1 MAKRLLAICL
11 TLLLLFSLTTMAFA
25 DEGDSWYDWDDEST
39 NNDEAGEEPAP
50 KDDPIP
56 VFPDV
61 IPGKWYYEDI
71 MALYAARVIDG
82 YTDGSFYP
90 ENKVTTGQA
99 LKMILLAAGYGEPE
113 RAPTH
118 WARGYLNLA
127 LDEEII
133 VRGEITDL
141 DVTIRRS
148 LVAKIAANA
157 LGLERQSQ
165 ENHFVDTTDDYT
177 QALYE
182 AGIVN
187 GYKDGTY
194 LPDRTLTRAELSAI
208 VRRIYDYREAQ
219 NSGSDSDNSDI
230 TLRTTEKCIEMLKAL
245 EGFQEKP
252 YWDYQQYSIGYGS
265 ACKADEYP
273 DGITR
278 EEADRLLRKYIQA
291 FEKDLDAFLD
301 KNSVR
306 LTDNQYDALIC
317 FTYNLGSGWMRN
329 TKLSNLLVSGNYTE
343 NEFASA
349 YGVWCHVGTD
359 AQIHKGLINRRVREL
374 KMFFDNDYTNSASD
388 TFYYVIFTT
397 EKGTLQTDVGLYRA
411 GTSYDPMLPAEL
423 DGDRFLGWFTEDGS
437 ELTADDVARENL
449 TVTARWES
457 DEEDTGWEDWG

>member
-1 MAKRLLAICL
+1 MAHRLQTLFL
-11 TLLLLFSLTTMAFA
+11 TLLLILGLTVFPVFA
-25 DEGDSWYDWDDEST
+25 EEDDGSWDGWNDNGWYDDIPEEETKPDEV
-39 NNDEAGEEPAP
+39 
-50 KDDPIP
+50 

-61 IPGKWYYEDI
+61 QPDLWYYKDV
-71 MALYAARVIDG
+71 MALYDARVIDG
-82 YTDGSFYP
+82 FKDGTFQP
-90 ENKVTTGQA
+90 ESTVTTGQA

-113 RAPTH
+113 RVASH

-127 LDEEII
+127 LDEGILE
-133 VRGEITDL
+133 RGEITDL

-301 KNSVR
+301 KNGVR

>member
-1 MAKRLLAICL
+1 MAKRLLAVFL
-11 TLLLLFSLTTMAFA
+11 TLLLSFSLTTAVFA
-25 DEGDSWYDWDDEST
+25 DEDDSWYDWNDGQTNEETADEET
-39 NNDEAGEEPAP
+39 PL
-50 KDDPIP
+50 P

-61 IPGKWYYEDI
+61 VSGIWYYDDV
-71 MALYAARVIDG
+71 MTLYEAGVIDG
-82 YTDGSFYP
+82 YTDGYFYP
-90 ENKVTTGQA
+90 ESTVTTGQA

-113 RAPTH
+113 RVQSH

-148 LVAKIAANA
+148 LMAKIAANA

-165 ENHFVDTTDDYT
+165 ENHFTDASDDYT
-177 QALYE
+177 QSLYE

-187 GYKDGTY
+187 GYQDGTF

-208 VRRIYDYREAQ
+208 VRRIYDYREEQ
-219 NSGSDSDNSDI
+219 SRDENGSSNSDI
-230 TLRTTEKCIEMLKAL
+230 TLRTTEKCIQMLKEL

-265 ACKADEYP
+265 ACKAGDYP

-278 EEADRLLRKYIQA
+278 EEADRLLRQYIQA
-291 FEKDLDAFLD
+291 FETDLDAFLD
-301 KNSVR
+301 KNGIR
-306 LTDNQYDALIC
+306 LSDNQYDALIC

-329 TKLSNLLVSGNYTE
+329 TKLSNLLISGDYTE

-359 AQIHKGLINRRVREL
+359 AQIHTGLIDRRVREL
-374 KMFFDNDYTNSASD
+374 KMFFDNDYTNSKTD

-397 EKGTLQTDVGLYRA
+397 DKGELQTDVGLYRA
-411 GTSYDPMLPAEL
+411 GTRYDPLFTADC
-423 DGDRFLGWFTEDGS
+423 DGDRFLGWYTEDGT
-437 ELTADDVARENL
+437 EITEDDIAGENL

-457 DEEDTGWEDWG
+457 DDDDSGWSGWGEWE

>member
-1 MAKRLLAICL
+1 
-11 TLLLLFSLTTMAFA
+11 
-25 DEGDSWYDWDDEST
+25 
-39 NNDEAGEEPAP
+39 
-50 KDDPIP
+50 
-56 VFPDV
+56 
-61 IPGKWYYEDI
+61 
-71 MALYAARVIDG
+71 
-82 YTDGSFYP
+82 
-90 ENKVTTGQA
+90 
-99 LKMILLAAGYGEPE
+99 
-113 RAPTH
+113 
-118 WARGYLNLA
+118 
-127 LDEEII
+127 
-133 VRGEITDL
+133 
-141 DVTIRRS
+141 
-148 LVAKIAANA
+148 
-157 LGLERQSQ
+157 
-165 ENHFVDTTDDYT
+165 
-177 QALYE
+177 
-182 AGIVN
+182 
-187 GYKDGTY
+187 
-194 LPDRTLTRAELSAI
+194 
-208 VRRIYDYREAQ
+208 
-219 NSGSDSDNSDI
+219 
-230 TLRTTEKCIEMLKAL
+230 MLKAL

-301 KNSVR
+301 KNGVR

-397 EKGTLQTDVGLYRA
+397 EKGSLQTDVGLYRA

-437 ELTADDVARENL
+437 ELTRD
-449 TVTARWES
+449 S
-457 DEEDTGWEDWG
+457 DGHRKLGKRRGRYRMGRLGIILSTGYKVRIIGHGF